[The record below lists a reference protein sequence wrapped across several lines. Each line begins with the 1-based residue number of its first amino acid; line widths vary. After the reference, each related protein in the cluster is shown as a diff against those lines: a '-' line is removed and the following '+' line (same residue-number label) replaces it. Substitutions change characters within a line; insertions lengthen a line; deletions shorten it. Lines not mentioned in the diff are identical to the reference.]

1 MPLDVKTLV
10 AAIGTQV
17 SFVERRSPAQRT
29 DYFEGVLTRQEF
41 KCCYE
46 LLQGQFGNVVKDF
59 GQPAKF
65 DQPTTE
71 IVERIGGIWTDQC
84 LFFLKVDGNAAIYA
98 ALWPWSSDAS
108 KITLKAGTIQI

>member
-17 SFVERRSPAQRT
+17 SFVERRSPAERA
-29 DYFEGVLTRQEF
+29 DYIEGVLSRQEL
-41 KCCYE
+41 KRCYE
-46 LLQGQFGNVVKDF
+46 LLQGQFGDVVKDF

-65 DQPTTE
+65 DKPTAK

-84 LFFLKVDGNAAIYA
+84 LFFLKVDGNAAVYA

-108 KITLKAGTIQI
+108 KITLKAGTIQV